1 MIFALAVIC
10 LTILPRCVTSAKQAG
25 DTAAPLAGVD
35 RILEE
40 QQRAQH
46 LPGLAFAIVKDG
58 RVIYSRVLGLR
69 DIEQGLPV
77 TAETLFPIGSCTK
90 AFTSMAVALS
100 EDRGRLSLDDHPRK
114 FLPYLRMADA
124 EADAGV
130 TLRDMLSHRTGLKAY
145 ADLAAEP
152 GVLNRE
158 EYVRAATSAKPAAR
172 FRTTFQYS
180 NAMYSAAGEIVG
192 KANRSTWERVIET
205 EIFTPLG
212 MTSSTTSA
220 QGALSARNHVTGYIY
235 DSGSQTYRPVPPPR
249 SLEVMAPGG
258 NIASTLHDMTKWLR
272 MLTGGGSIDGRRFV
286 SEAMFQEVTT
296 PVIAVNSRMSYAL
309 GWVAYEWNGLR
320 VVEHNGGSEGISALV
335 SFIPERHVGFVF
347 LSNTSPNFMT
357 KVTNA
362 GEILYPLIL
371 NTHPEAQANTAAPTA
386 ASAVQEPKSTATA
399 DTPAADTLLQR
410 MIDAAGGES
419 ALRRHTSV
427 EIHAR
432 KTYENQGVA
441 ADLTVQEQSPDMR
454 NEVEVWT
461 AAGREIGRLR
471 VYFNGVSGGQE
482 TTFGQDAINDA
493 DTDAKARRDDPIHLL
508 LDLKNLYKNVAVRGS
523 AKVQSEETWI
533 VELTPEHGASSRL
546 YVSRQTALIV
556 QRESDG
562 ETATFADYRDV
573 DGERLPFHTTIND
586 PLGETTIAVDSVRFN
601 VVIPETA
608 FRAGK
613 PAFAR

>member
-69 DIEQGLPV
+69 DIEQALPV

-114 FLPYLRMADA
+114 FLPYFRMADA
-124 EADAGV
+124 DADAGV

-258 NIASTLHDMTKWLR
+258 NIASTLHDMTQWLR

-309 GWVAYEWNGLR
+309 GWAAYEWNGLR

-371 NTHPEAQANTAAPTA
+371 NTRPEAPANTTAPTV
-386 ASAVQEPKSTATA
+386 ASPGQEPKSSETA

-523 AKVQSEETWI
+523 ANVQSEETWI

-586 PLGETTIAVDSVRFN
+586 PLGETTIAVNSVRFN
-601 VVIPETA
+601 VVIPETP

-613 PAFAR
+613 QAFAR